1 MQIYTAIYYITNYF
15 VSNVFLFLAMA
26 LFDHVNL
33 VYGTVSEF
41 CTMSGCPDMTGPGQ
55 RYGKYL

>member
-1 MQIYTAIYYITNYF
+1 MTKI
-15 VSNVFLFLAMA
+15 VLAMA

-41 CTMSGCPDMTGPGQ
+41 CTTTGCPDMIGPSQ
-55 RYGKYL
+55 R